1 MLNEIKV
8 ALRGL
13 VKTPGFT
20 AIAILTVAL
29 AIGANS
35 AVFTLVNAV
44 LVRPLPYKQPSRL
57 VLLWEQFAGQGLDRI
72 PVSPPEFQDLQKDLK
87 GAASIAA
94 FTYTAFN
101 LSTADNPERI
111 SGAVVSPQLFPLLGI
126 DAVQGRTFAQ
136 SEQGEGHDDVVVIS
150 ERLLRRRFNS
160 DPSMV
165 GKSILLN
172 GRNYTVVGIM
182 PRSFEFPIPLFNVQ
196 GAQFAERVDIWKP
209 IAFTKQELE
218 QRGSRSY
225 GVIARLRPG
234 LSIATVQ
241 AELQSIVNNWYHL
254 FPDNYSAADRFA
266 AKIYPFQ
273 DQVVGS
279 MRTGLVILLGAVGF
293 VLLIACANL
302 ATMLLA
308 RASGRERELA
318 IRVALGAGRWRILRQ
333 LLTESVLL
341 SLAGGALGILFSVW
355 GIDLLKAVGARTLP
369 RLAEVSLDLTVLA
382 TMAALSIGTGI
393 LFGLVPAL
401 VSAKPEL
408 TEALKDGGRGATAGR
423 SRNRLRDVLVI
434 CEIALALVLLAG
446 AGLLMKSF
454 VRLQG
459 TNPGFNSH
467 NVLTMEV
474 ALPVTK
480 YPEPASDKRSGDS
493 RVAFFDETQRRVAHL
508 PGVDA
513 VAWTNILP
521 LSGTNSDSSFAIE
534 GRVTNSGTPFP
545 DEEIRSVT
553 PDYFRVLQATLVRG
567 RFFTEADNA
576 DAPRVTII
584 NTALARKY
592 WPNED
597 ALGKRITFSDPRKPG
612 AKWITVVGIIDSFHH
627 RALDQDPLPEYY
639 LPVAQNPDN
648 QMLLTVRSKQDPSI
662 LAAAIRRE
670 VQAIDSE
677 QPLANVRTFDAVV
690 AESVAPRRLSAVL
703 LGLFSG
709 IALLLAGVGTYGVIS
724 YLVVQRTHEIGVRMA
739 LGAQRRDVFALVV
752 GHAFRLAVAGI
763 VIGLVLAFFAGRT
776 LAAML
781 YRVAPFDPAT
791 LIIVTSVLGG
801 IAFLASYIPA
811 RRATR
816 ADPMIALGHNA

>member
-1 MLNEIKV
+1 MLNEIKI

-35 AVFTLVNAV
+35 AVLTLVNAV
-44 LVRPLPYKQPSRL
+44 LVRPLPYHQPSRL

-72 PVSPPEFQDLQKDLK
+72 PVSAPEFQDLQKDIK
-87 GAASIAA
+87 GVESIAA
-94 FTYTAFN
+94 FNYTAFN
-101 LSTADNPERI
+101 LSTANSPERI
-111 SGAVVSPQLFPLLGI
+111 SGAVVSPQVFPLLGI

-196 GAQFAERVDIWKP
+196 GGQFAERVDIWKP
-209 IAFTKQELE
+209 IAFTPEELK

-279 MRTGLVILLGAVGF
+279 MRKGLVVLLGAVGF

-318 IRVALGAGRWRILRQ
+318 IRVALGAGPWRILRQ
-333 LLTESVLL
+333 LLTESILL

-355 GIDLLKAVGARTLP
+355 GVDLLKAIGARTLP
-369 RLAEVSLDLTVLA
+369 RLGEVSLDLTVLG
-382 TMAALSIGTGI
+382 TMAVLSIGTGI

-423 SRNRLRDVLVI
+423 SRNRLRDILVV

-454 VRLQG
+454 VQLQG
-459 TNPGFNSH
+459 SNPGFNSH

-474 ALPVTK
+474 ALPPMK
-480 YPEPASDKRSGDS
+480 YPAPDADKKSADS
-493 RVAFFDETQRRVAHL
+493 RVAFFDETQRRVSHL
-508 PGVDA
+508 PGVEA
-513 VAWTNILP
+513 VAWTNVLP
-521 LSGTNSDSSFAIE
+521 LSGTNGDSSFAIE
-534 GRVTNSGTPFP
+534 GRAMNSRTPFP
-545 DEEIRSVT
+545 DEEIRTVT
-553 PDYFRVLQATLVRG
+553 ADYFRVLQTTLVRG

-584 NTALARKY
+584 NTALAKKY

-612 AKWITVVGIIDSFHH
+612 AKWITIVGIIDSFHH

-639 LPVAQNPDN
+639 LPVSQSPDN
-648 QMLLTVRSKQDPSI
+648 QMLLTVRSKQDPI
-662 LAAAIRRE
+662 NLAAAIRRE
-670 VQAIDSE
+670 IQALDPE

-690 AESVAPRRLSAVL
+690 AESVAPRRLSAIL

-752 GHAFRLAVAGI
+752 GHAFRLAMAGI
-763 VIGLVLAFFAGRT
+763 AAGLILTFFAGRT

-791 LIIVTSVLGG
+791 VIVVTSVLAG
-801 IAFLASYIPA
+801 IAFLASYVPA
-811 RRATR
+811 LRATK